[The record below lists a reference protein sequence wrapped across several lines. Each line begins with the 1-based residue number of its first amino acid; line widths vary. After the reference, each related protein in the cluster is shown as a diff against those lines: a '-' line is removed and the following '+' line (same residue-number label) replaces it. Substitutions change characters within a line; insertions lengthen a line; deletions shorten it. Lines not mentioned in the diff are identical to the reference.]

1 MNPGC
6 ARLNNMLAWCSPA
19 NKYSDIPV
27 YIEIDLN
34 KSMDISEI
42 TTQGFRAAVNA
53 YYVMQYNVSFSNDRV
68 TWKLYKEVNHKLNI
82 YFKISG
88 STCLHNHF
96 FRIFLPPKAQESYC
110 TKLTFEEVH
119 NYTAFCTKVVRKR
132 TKCMQ
137 KSGKVIWVP
146 SYHQI
151 SEKLKCGQKD

>member
-1 MNPGC
+1 MGLQDGRISNSQLSSPNHYERLYVGGGESADMNPGC
-6 ARLNNMLAWCSPA
+6 ARLNNRLAWCSPA

-68 TWKLYKEVNHKLNI
+68 TWKLYKEVKDKLNI
-82 YFKISG
+82 YYKISG

-96 FRIFLPPKAQESYC
+96 FRIFLPPKA
-110 TKLTFEEVH
+110 
-119 NYTAFCTKVVRKR
+119 
-132 TKCMQ
+132 
-137 KSGKVIWVP
+137 
-146 SYHQI
+146 
-151 SEKLKCGQKD
+151 